1 MASEDQGLQNR
12 ALVTSSGKRKE
23 KLRHSVVARPVHLSP
38 AVSTD
43 TNGTVAVPNWIHS
56 HTQRPGQKVKDLIG
70 PEREAALE
78 AIQTGVY
85 VGWRCPDLT
94 WDCFR
99 VGDSSMC
106 FCGHHLYEHGKYT
119 GSSVR
124 VPCLVPSCSCGAFAF
139 MPSRPEEVGEPWVRG
154 RPGFDSQVW
163 RALCRCKHPHQ
174 QHSPRAGHSCRVGGC
189 HCVIFQSSF
198 LCASCDQH
206 WEKHETFFETE
217 QSRRKQGL
225 PYGDAYM
232 PFAEVPTLRNAVLT
246 GRLKDTY
253 ALSDSTRKAV

>member
-43 TNGTVAVPNWIHS
+43 TNGTVAVPKWIHS

-70 PEREAALE
+70 PEREAALK
-78 AIQTGVY
+78 AMQTGVY

-174 QHSPRAGHSCRVGGC
+174 QHSPRAGHSCRVGGPC
-189 HCVIFQSSF
+189 LRTTWPDDSLLSPVHLVMLLLQFQLF
-198 LCASCDQH
+198 CLWLWNPDLFPGCA
-206 WEKHETFFETE
+206 
-217 QSRRKQGL
+217 
-225 PYGDAYM
+225 
-232 PFAEVPTLRNAVLT
+232 
-246 GRLKDTY
+246 
-253 ALSDSTRKAV
+253 ALSRTCCFGVSLYRTCCL